1 MALPATPL
9 ELVRDDSSFGFGIA
23 RRPSNAQ
30 AAAVALRGLHG
41 PSVQAAEQLH
51 ALLEIQSAERILP
64 LGVAALDAVL
74 PRGGLIQGSVIELQV
89 QGAGSAATSFA
100 LCACRAAQRAGRQQ
114 AGGQQA
120 RGQQAAG
127 GHRARAF
134 EAQQPWCA
142 FIDPSASLFAPGVA
156 HLGVELERLLVV
168 RPDVDAIERVAIRI
182 AEAKAVSLLV
192 VDLRGALPTCSP
204 KARGGLPVASQRWP
218 RTVRRLALA
227 VRSLG
232 TCVLVITSSEPRS
245 ALPLPVAM
253 RLEFSRAR
261 AESFELRVAKE
272 RSGRVSPAHKIPWSV
287 FAPHSGRP
295 YSEQPHHGL
304 RHIAAP
310 PVQGLGSSSWQGG
323 AAGAAS

>member
-9 ELVRDDSSFGFGIA
+9 ELLRDDSSFGFGIA

-74 PRGGLIQGSVIELQV
+74 PRGGLLLGSVIELQV

-100 LCACRAAQRAGRQQ
+100 LCACRAAQQ

-120 RGQQAAG
+120 SGQQAAS

-142 FIDPSASLFAPGVA
+142 FIDASASLFAPGVA
-156 HLGVELERLLVV
+156 HLGVELDRLLVV

-192 VDLRGALPTCSP
+192 VDLRGALATCSP

-245 ALPLPVAM
+245 AMPLPVAL

-295 YSEQPHHGL
+295 YFEQPHHGL

-310 PVQGLGSSSWQGG
+310 PGQGLGSSSWQGG

>member
-9 ELVRDDSSFGFGIA
+9 ELARDDLSPGFGIA
-23 RRPSNAQ
+23 RRPINAQ
-30 AAAVALRGLHG
+30 TAAVALRGLQG
-41 PSVQAAEQLH
+41 ASVQAAEQLH
-51 ALLEIQSAERILP
+51 ALLEIQSAERVLP
-64 LGVAALDAVL
+64 LGIAALDAVL

-100 LCACRAAQRAGRQQ
+100 LCACRATQRGGQQ
-114 AGGQQA
+114 VGGQQA
-120 RGQQAAG
+120 R
-127 GHRARAF
+127 AF
-134 EAQQPWCA
+134 DAQQPWCA

-168 RPDVDAIERVAIRI
+168 RPDVEAIERVAIRI

-192 VDLRGALPTCSP
+192 IDLRGAL
-204 KARGGLPVASQRWP
+204 GGLPVASQRWP

-232 TCVLVITSSEPRS
+232 TCVLVITSSESRS

-272 RSGRVSPAHKIPWSV
+272 RSGSVSPPHKIPWSV
-287 FAPHSGRP
+287 FDASCF
-295 YSEQPHHGL
+295 EQPGL
-304 RHIAAP
+304 EQDDRP
-310 PVQGLGSSSWQGG
+310 CG
-323 AAGAAS
+323 ARLEAAS

>member
-9 ELVRDDSSFGFGIA
+9 ELVRDDSSPGFGIA
-23 RRPSNAQ
+23 RRPINAQ
-30 AAAVALRGLHG
+30 NAAVALRGLQG
-41 PSVQAAEQLH
+41 ASVQAAEQLH
-51 ALLEIQSAERILP
+51 ALLEIQSAERVLP
-64 LGVAALDAVL
+64 LGVAALDAAL
-74 PRGGLIQGSVIELQV
+74 PRGGLLQGSVIELQV

-100 LCACRAAQRAGRQQ
+100 LCACRAAQR
-114 AGGQQA
+114 GGQQA
-120 RGQQAAG
+120 TGGQP
-127 GHRARAF
+127 ARAF
-134 EAQQPWCA
+134 DSQQPWCA

-156 HLGVELERLLVV
+156 QLGVELERLLVV

-192 VDLRGALPTCSP
+192 IDLRGAL
-204 KARGGLPVASQRWP
+204 GGLPVASQRWP

-272 RSGRVSPAHKIPWSV
+272 RSGRVSPPHKIPWSV
-287 FAPHSGRP
+287 F
-295 YSEQPHHGL
+295 EQP
-304 RHIAAP
+304 RFEQQDASP
-310 PVQGLGSSSWQGG
+310 CG
-323 AAGAAS
+323 ARLEAAS